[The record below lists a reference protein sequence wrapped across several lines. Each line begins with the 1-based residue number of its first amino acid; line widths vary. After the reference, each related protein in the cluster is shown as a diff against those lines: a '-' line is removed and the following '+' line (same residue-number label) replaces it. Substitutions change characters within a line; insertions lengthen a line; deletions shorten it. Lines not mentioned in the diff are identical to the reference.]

1 MEKDFA
7 IIKVPEEKRVNITRC
22 YLTGKVD
29 IWWSTV
35 KDRLVGPEF
44 TYSNFLEQLKAKF
57 YAVTIQRQ
65 KKKDFIELRMTNN
78 MTAMQSVSKFAELSP
93 FVPEFVAS
101 E

>member
-44 TYSNFLEQLKAKF
+44 TYSNFLE
-57 YAVTIQRQ
+57 
-65 KKKDFIELRMTNN
+65 
-78 MTAMQSVSKFAELSP
+78 
-93 FVPEFVAS
+93 
-101 E
+101 